1 MPIIET
7 SSYKASFFISNRHV
21 NTIVHALLRRVKI
34 EYARKRLSTPD
45 DDFIDIDYSVAGKQ
59 KGKKVVVIIHGLEG
73 SSNSSYIKGMVKES
87 NGNGLDAVAINFR
100 GCSGDQN
107 NTFGSYHSGSTEDVA
122 QVVKHLKNVD
132 KYEEIFLVSYS
143 LGANVML
150 KYMGEEGDQ
159 SLVKASVAV
168 SVPSNLE
175 DCAVKLEKWYN
186 KAYLI
191 AFLRSLRKKVVA
203 KCKTHP
209 NHIINLKAVLKATS
223 FTDFDNEF
231 TAPAHGFKN
240 AQDYWDRSSC
250 QQFLSQIKQPT
261 LIINALDDP
270 FLTPSCYPY
279 SEATNS
285 KFLFLETPRKGGH
298 VGFVSKIFS
307 TDAFW
312 HEKRTISFFRDND

>member
-7 SSYKASFFISNRHV
+7 SSYRANFFLLNRHA
-21 NTIVHALLRRVKI
+21 NTIAHALLRRVAVD
-34 EYARKRLSTPD
+34 YSRKRLSTPD
-45 DDFIDIDYSVAGKQ
+45 DDFIDLDYSFANKQQGKQ
-59 KGKKVVVIIHGLEG
+59 VVLVIHGLEG
-73 SSNSSYIKGMVKES
+73 SSDSSYIKGMVKES
-87 NGNGLDAVAINFR
+87 NANGFDAVAMNFR

-122 QVVKHLKNVD
+122 QVVKHLNNVD
-132 KYEEIFLVSYS
+132 KYEDIFLVSYS

-191 AFLRSLRKKVVA
+191 TFLRSLRKKVKA
-203 KCKTHP
+203 KCKAHSE
-209 NHIINLKAVLKATS
+209 HKINLEAVLKATN

-231 TAPAHGFKN
+231 TAPAHGFES
-240 AQDYWDRSSC
+240 AEDYWTKSSC
-250 QQFLSQIKQPT
+250 AQFLSLVVRPT

-270 FLTPSCYPY
+270 FLTPSCYPFD
-279 SEATNS
+279 EANKS
-285 KFLFLETPRKGGH
+285 DFLFLETPSKGGH
-298 VGFVSKIFS
+298 VGFVSRIFA

-312 HEKRTISFFRDND
+312 HERRTIRFFKNNY